1 MGLHAL
7 LQGTFPSRG
16 LNPCFLGALHLYHEH
31 HAGGPGQPH
40 GTQNK
45 ADCATPGVLL
55 TSRIIFEK
63 LTVNFRPRKAWPL
76 PASPNSTPTRS
87 PIHSPPRLFPLLP
100 SQLYTAFFFF
110 NIYLAT
116 LGLSCNVGDFQLWR
130 ANSQLQHVG
139 SSSLTRNWAP
149 CIGSVEL

>member
-100 SQLYTAFFFF
+100 SQLYTAFFFSIF
-110 NIYLAT
+110 IWPHWVLVAT
-116 LGLSCNVGDFQLWR
+116 WGIFSCGVRTPSCSTWDL
-130 ANSQLQHVG
+130 V
-139 SSSLTRNWAP
+139 P
-149 CIGSVEL
+149 